1 MEPIAA
7 TAALYLSLW
16 FYKLTHVVPAAWY
29 DTHCSY
35 QNGTLA
41 REGWSWR
48 QHFAV
53 LLVVATLMTLV
64 LLPVLLV
71 WERRNFLRPYDR
83 EIIRRVSDK
92 AAAGHDRGS

>member
-16 FYKLTHVVPAAWY
+16 FYKLTHVVPATWY

-35 QNGTLA
+35 LNGTLA
-41 REGWSWR
+41 KEGWSWR

-53 LLVVATLMTLV
+53 LVVVASLKTLV
-64 LLPVLLV
+64 LLPAMLVMVIPRVLHSASSMSHSFSGL
-71 WERRNFLRPYDR
+71 L
-83 EIIRRVSDK
+83 K
-92 AAAGHDRGS
+92 T